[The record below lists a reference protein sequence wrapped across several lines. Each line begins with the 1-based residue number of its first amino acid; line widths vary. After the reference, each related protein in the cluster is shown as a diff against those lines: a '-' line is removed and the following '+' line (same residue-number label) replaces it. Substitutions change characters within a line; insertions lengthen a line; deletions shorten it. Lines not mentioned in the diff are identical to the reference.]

1 MLALF
6 ESSAHPQY
14 SPARAASSISYLDNI
29 IRRLQLTVIDNND
42 PDVSSFKPHHVP
54 SVKPRS
60 GSGLKDL
67 SEVFMHSAASRMP
80 TCLLIITRTPG
91 RTLLRGI
98 PLGVRTSFTKRS
110 VGDFVGAL

>member
-14 SPARAASSISYLDNI
+14 SRPRAASSISYLDNI

-42 PDVSSFKPHHVP
+42 PDVKPHHVP

-60 GSGLKDL
+60 GSEPKDL
-67 SEVFMHSAASRMP
+67 SEVFMHSAASECQPAIRS
-80 TCLLIITRTPG
+80 LLVH
-91 RTLLRGI
+91 LV
-98 PLGVRTSFTKRS
+98 VRSS
-110 VGDFVGAL
+110 VGFFLEFE

>member
-60 GSGLKDL
+60 GSGPED
-67 SEVFMHSAASRMP
+67 ASQK
-80 TCLLIITRTPG
+80 CSC
-91 RTLLRGI
+91 I
-98 PLGVRTSFTKRS
+98 PLPPNANLPSDHYSSTWSYDPPWDSSWSSNGLYKEEC
-110 VGDFVGAL
+110 